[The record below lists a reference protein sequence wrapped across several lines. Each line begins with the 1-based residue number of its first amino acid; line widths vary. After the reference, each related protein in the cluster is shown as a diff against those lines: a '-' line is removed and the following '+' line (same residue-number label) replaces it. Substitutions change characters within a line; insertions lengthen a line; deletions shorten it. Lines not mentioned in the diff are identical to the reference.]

1 MSRHYEY
8 EYFTFEIDKQ
18 GDMIDDTYEEHY
30 DSLPK
35 PDKSYFSPT
44 NDDGVRCVVRVRR
57 KEVYDDGYWNDWEEA
72 DFVSNPF
79 EPRGDGW
86 LEFSVPKVM
95 IRKLRGFF
103 NNCER
108 R

>member
-8 EYFTFEIDKQ
+8 EYFTFEIDKN
-18 GDMIDDTYEEHY
+18 GWLIDGTYEEHY

-44 NDDGVRCVVRVRR
+44 NDEGVRCAVRVRR
-57 KEVYDDGYWNDWEEA
+57 KEVFEDGYWDDYMEA
-72 DFVSNPF
+72 DFVSDPF
-79 EPRGDGW
+79 EPRGDP
-86 LEFSVPKVM
+86 EFSISKAM

>member
-35 PDKSYFSPT
+35 PDKSYYSYLPT
-44 NDDGVRCVVRVRR
+44 MG
-57 KEVYDDGYWNDWEEA
+57 
-72 DFVSNPF
+72 
-79 EPRGDGW
+79 
-86 LEFSVPKVM
+86 
-95 IRKLRGFF
+95 
-103 NNCER
+103 
-108 R
+108 